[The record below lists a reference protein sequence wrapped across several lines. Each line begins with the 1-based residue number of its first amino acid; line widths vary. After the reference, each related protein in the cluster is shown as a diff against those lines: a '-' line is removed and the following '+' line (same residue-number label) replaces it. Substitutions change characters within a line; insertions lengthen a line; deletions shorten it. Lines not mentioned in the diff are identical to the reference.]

1 VIPDL
6 VPLTPS
12 EVQALTSN
20 RSGEVRVGQVVPL
33 LAPQGGRER
42 WQEARRAGARFA
54 LLGVP
59 EDLGPR
65 ANLGRPGAD
74 GAWDAFL
81 AAFLNQ
87 QANHFLPTEEIL
99 LAGRVFT
106 EDLQDDSKGLGSSP
120 GELATLRT
128 LCAVLDERVAPVVEE
143 IVAAGLVPVVVG
155 GGHNN
160 AYPLLKGV
168 MQGLR
173 QRGQAPADGL
183 AVVNCDPHA
192 DFRILEGRHS
202 GNGFSQAHQAGLLA
216 SYFVVGLHEGYNS
229 REMLDRL
236 RATGGGLVTYESL
249 FVRHELDFEQ
259 ALEQARA
266 HAASRGVPV
275 GLELDLDAVAG
286 MPSSAQ
292 TPNGLTCEEA
302 ARFLHRLASQLPVAW
317 LHLPEGAPAC
327 QPQGGAR
334 HVGRALAFLVSTF
347 VKACRPA

>member
-1 VIPDL
+1 MIPPL
-6 VPLTPS
+6 VPLTQP
-12 EVQALTSN
+12 EVRALTSV
-20 RSGEVRVGQVVPL
+20 RVGEVRVGQAIPL
-33 LAPQGGRER
+33 LGPQGGREG
-42 WQEARRAGARFA
+42 WQQARRAGARFA
-54 LLGVP
+54 LLGIP

-74 GAWDAFL
+74 GAWEAFL

-87 QANHFLPTEEIL
+87 QANHFLPTEEVL
-99 LAGRVFT
+99 LAGAVFT
-106 EDLQDDSKGLGSSP
+106 QDLQEASRGLGSGP
-120 GELATLRT
+120 EDLGPLRD
-128 LCAVLDERVAPVVEE
+128 LCAALDERVAPVVEE
-143 IVAAGLVPVVVG
+143 IVSAGLVPIVIG

-160 AYPLLKGV
+160 AHPLMKGV

-173 QRGQAPADGL
+173 QRGQEPSAGL

-192 DFRILEGRHS
+192 DFRLLEGRHS
-202 GNGFSQAHQAGLLA
+202 GNAFSYAHQAGLLA

-236 RATGGGLVTYESL
+236 RAAGGGLVSYESI
-249 FVRHELDFEQ
+249 FVRRELDFDE
-259 ALEQARA
+259 ALERARI
-266 HAASRGVPV
+266 HAACPGVPV

-292 TPNGLTCEEA
+292 APNGLTCEEA
-302 ARFLHRLASQLPVAW
+302 ARFLHRLASTLPVAW

-327 QPQGGAR
+327 QPEGGAR